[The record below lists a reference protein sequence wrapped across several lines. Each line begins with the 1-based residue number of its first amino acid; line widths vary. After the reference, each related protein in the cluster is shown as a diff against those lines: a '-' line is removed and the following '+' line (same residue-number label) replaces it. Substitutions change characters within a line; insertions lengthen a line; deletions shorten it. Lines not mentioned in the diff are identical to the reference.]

1 MSEEPPSTFAE
12 PQRLGIRKKI
22 HEKLRRIYQN
32 FSYKPKN
39 KQEIAGSIKD
49 SSDRGI
55 LEKGTLRMMEG
66 ALKVS
71 TSQVRNIMIPR
82 SQIIFVES
90 NEKPNEFLTRII
102 NSRHSRFPVINKES
116 DEVEGILLAKD
127 LLPLLSSE
135 RKNNMQ
141 LIDLLRPPV
150 LVPESK
156 KLNTLLDEFRVTKN
170 HMAIVLDEYGGISGL
185 VTIEDVLEEIVVDE
199 HGGVDGLV
207 TIEDLVE
214 EIVGE
219 IEDEHD
225 ALPDEPIK
233 KIRDN
238 EYMVSALI
246 SIDEFNEEFK
256 SDFSNNDFD
265 TLGGIVMHHFA
276 RFPKT
281 NDAISIDNLRFIIAS
296 TEKRRL
302 KKIKVIKTK

>member
-185 VTIEDVLEEIVVDE
+185 VTIEDVLEEIV
-199 HGGVDGLV
+199 
-207 TIEDLVE
+207 
-214 EIVGE
+214 GE